1 MNIWDLG
8 TFQRLKR
15 LTTVYSEITFPNE
28 ANRHPNC
35 RMFSRK
41 EKKYCKTARN
51 ETSNAY
57 WCSCYLQ
64 EMRIIEMI
72 FRILE
77 NRILGG

>member
-41 EKKYCKTARN
+41 EKKNIAK
-51 ETSNAY
+51 
-57 WCSCYLQ
+57 LL
-64 EMRIIEMI
+64 EMRLAMRIGVHVT
-72 FRILE
+72 FRKC
-77 NRILGG
+77 G